1 MKRRTTRALRKD
13 FYEAQAA
20 QRRKSLFLLPV
31 LVLFYV
37 LSLGLIIW
45 ILWALVGGL
54 VTGRLIPSGPTS
66 LKLFF
71 LDIGIALTL
80 AFVQYIDAR
89 QNGARFIIRRLQ
101 AEPPDPRDRYHVMF
115 SNTLDEMRI
124 AAGLPKVRAAVLPTF
139 AINSMALIEP
149 DATPVILVTEG
160 LLAAYTRDELQAVI
174 AHELAHVLR
183 GDAVY
188 ITLVCSLVN
197 FFERIRESLEPEES
211 PPPGW
216 GTGQSSRGGAPL
228 LYAAL
233 TISTLLMHGVSTL
246 ISRQRELLADAVAV
260 ELTRNPQALA
270 RAVYKAHLRN
280 SFVGDFNI
288 AYSPL
293 LIVPPRSSGITDG
306 FFSRLFNTHPPL
318 MRRIRILAEMASARP
333 AKIIQDVWDTQKRR
347 EKARVILHAA
357 EETRQPE
364 TPATER
370 DTSSE
375 KPGKVWMLRNPQGEW
390 LGPWSVEELT
400 AQEAFTPTSRVLNTQ
415 EHLEAPAL
423 DFPQIRMALHGRHRK
438 SRPGPSKKN
447 TCPRCRTRLKES
459 FYEGL
464 PVRACPGCGGKLVD
478 ARIMDRIVARKE
490 VAFSDSLKKKAEKFE
505 KDFLENPVCRKKIH
519 ADRTPALSC
528 PSCGSKMLPRPYN
541 YQYVIPVD
549 KCLSCHRIWFDTDE
563 LEILQILIEKRTRT

>member
-1 MKRRTTRALRKD
+1 MNEATLLRADLNFDPKRRGFPWLFEALPIYPEKPSLEVCTPEPIRVPYPQQEPAVMKRRTTRALRKD

-45 ILWALVGGL
+45 VLWALVGGL

-438 SRPGPSKKN
+438 SRPGPSKKKHVSALPN
-447 TCPRCRTRLKES
+447 AAQGELLRGSAGQSLPRLWGEARRCPDHGQDRRQERSRLLRLVEKES
-459 FYEGL
+459 RKVRERFSGKPGL
-464 PVRACPGCGGKLVD
+464 
-478 ARIMDRIVARKE
+478 
-490 VAFSDSLKKKAEKFE
+490 SEK
-505 KDFLENPVCRKKIH
+505 NPCR
-519 ADRTPALSC
+519 
-528 PSCGSKMLPRPYN
+528 
-541 YQYVIPVD
+541 
-549 KCLSCHRIWFDTDE
+549 
-563 LEILQILIEKRTRT
+563 